1 MKRIFLPLLLGVLP
15 VSPATATTNYIN
27 NGTVSILAP
36 PQYAPQIDASNF
48 VNNGTFYITNTYATS
63 ELPPIPY
70 GTWNTRNW
78 TNANRMAGD
87 SGFSFDYFDSVGQ
100 TNGWSSNFQNAGNV
114 NPTNANA
121 FGAWY
126 MLVAATNINNK
137 GTFTVGGPGLMT
149 LDGRS
154 LDLSRGTFG
163 AVGNETNDLA
173 GVRDLYWG
181 TGNSFGFGGFS
192 ANVVDSSPMLVTTI
206 EFPPGGRPQYGQIEQ
221 FLQFVN
227 ACANTPCTNGFTT
240 YITTNQVFFNGAI
253 NTAYDILFLRQ
264 TNAAIS
270 TDVRF
275 GNFGDPGAEKII
287 QWQAVLTNRA
297 SGALTT
303 NRLFLDD
310 TFGEW
315 FIPPFL
321 VPTLQP
327 IALYTFFA
335 ATRYHPD
342 NYSITHAAPFGYD
355 TLPTLP
361 PTILDPLIFAGTNL
375 LTFSTNAAWAAT
387 ITAAAFPPDPTISG
401 AVWTNTPG
409 RIEITASGAKSYL
422 DLTWAQMN
430 GQSYLL
436 LSSTNH
442 FVGSTNATII
452 SPISDVYLA
461 STNGMMAISNLTTPY
476 CPRMQ
481 GEIQVWSGR
490 WTNVTALG
498 VGELYTVTMVDS
510 ALTERPASQI
520 QNLSL
525 RSTNLLVGDALNVFG
540 SLLIDAQRLTITT
553 NARNAPTPNG
563 EINLTSGDLLWSA
576 GLPTLAYLTNY
587 GRISSVES
595 IFFGGARTPPWF
607 SGTYDEPYQSFVTHG
622 MLQAQGETIWAKYF
636 EASGTN
642 DSGVGPLSVQATSA
656 IVTNG
661 AFLVTD
667 ADITFTCGSLLISN
681 QVLEAGR
688 SIALTVTN
696 YLDDGSLSN
705 SVTLANIHNIW
716 TVGGGINLLRLPPQ
730 ASLLATTITNTAFP
744 NAEVDNYW
752 AGKDYGLS
760 PAGFANNAAV
770 GRLILDGQ
778 DNGSLF
784 AFWRTGLTNA
794 LYVDL
799 LELKDATATNVDN
812 AGNFA
817 GVSLQTNFT
826 LYYGDAVW
834 NGKDIAEQLNG
845 RYGFSGINGGR
856 FFWVSNYNTGFFS
869 STNVTTYRDGSGP
882 HQLNRAL
889 VTSCDIDSNGDG
901 IPNCMD
907 WNPVPV
913 FSPAA
918 LALTAVYTNHP
929 ARAVVVSWNTMPLAS
944 NYLYGCS
951 SPLGKTNQWQ
961 LITNFLSAP
970 TVGARVSVTDTLNTN
985 RVRYYRAQVL
995 SP

>member
-1 MKRIFLPLLLGVLP
+1 MKRILLPLLLGVLP
-15 VSPATATTNYIN
+15 VSPAAATTNYIN
-27 NGTVSILAP
+27 NGTVSILSP
-36 PQYAPQIDASNF
+36 PQIAPQIDASNF
-48 VNNGTFYITNTYATS
+48 VNNGTFYITNDYSDTVQPP
-63 ELPPIPY
+63 LPY
-70 GTWNTRNW
+70 ESWNTRNW

-87 SGFSFDYFDSVGQ
+87 SGFRFDYFDSVGQ
-100 TNGWSSNFQNAGNV
+100 TNGWSANFQNAGNV

-137 GTFTVGGPGLMT
+137 GTLTVGGPGLMT

-173 GVRDLYWG
+173 GVQDLYWG
-181 TGNSFGFGGFS
+181 TNISLGTGFFS
-192 ANVVDSSPMLVTTI
+192 ANAVESSPMLVTTI
-206 EFPPGGRPQYGQIEQ
+206 EFPPGGIPQYGQIFQ
-221 FLQFVN
+221 LLQFAN

-240 YITTNQVFFNGAI
+240 YITTNLVFFNGAVS
-253 NTAYDILFLRQ
+253 TAYDILFLRQ

-275 GNFGDPGAEKII
+275 GSDYPGADKFV
-287 QWQAVLTNRA
+287 QWQAVLTNRVN
-297 SGALTT
+297 GATTT
-303 NRLFLDD
+303 NRLFLTD
-310 TFGEW
+310 TFGGW
-315 FIPPFL
+315 FPQPFL

-327 IALYTFFA
+327 IFLYTLFA
-335 ATRYHPD
+335 ATRYHPE

-361 PTILDPLIFAGTNL
+361 PTILDPSIFAGTNFP
-375 LTFSTNAAWAAT
+375 TYSTNAAWAAT
-387 ITAAAFPPDPTISG
+387 LTAAAFPPDPTISG
-401 AVWTNTPG
+401 ATWTNTPG
-409 RIEITASGAKSYL
+409 RIQITASGAKSYL
-422 DLTWAQMN
+422 DLTRVLMD
-430 GQSYLL
+430 GQTYLL

-442 FVGSTNATII
+442 FVGSTNATIT
-452 SPISDVYLA
+452 SPISDIYLA

-490 WTNVTALG
+490 WTNVTAFG
-498 VGELYTVTMVDS
+498 FGELYTVTMVDS

-525 RSTNLLVGDALNVFG
+525 RSTNLLVGDVLNVFG
-540 SLLIDAQRLTITT
+540 SLLIDAQRLTIST
-553 NARNAPTPNG
+553 NGPNAPTPNG
-563 EINLTSGDLLWSA
+563 EINLTSGDLTWSA
-576 GLPTLAYLTNY
+576 NLPTLAYLTNY

-622 MLQAQGETIWAKYF
+622 MLQAQGDTIWAKYF

-642 DSGVGPLSVQATSA
+642 DSGVGPVSVQATSA

-667 ADITFTCGSLLISN
+667 ADITLTCGSLLISN

-688 SIALTVTN
+688 SIGLTVTN

-705 SVTLANIHNIW
+705 SVTSTNSLNIW

-730 ASLLATTITNTAFP
+730 ASLLATIVTNTAFA

-752 AGKDYGLS
+752 AGNDYGNS
-760 PAGFANNAAV
+760 PAGFVNNAAL
-770 GRLILDGQ
+770 GQLILDGQ
-778 DNGSLF
+778 DSGSLF
-784 AFWRTGLTNA
+784 AFLRTGPTNA

-799 LELKDATATNVDN
+799 LELKDTTATNFDSVGD
-812 AGNFA
+812 FA
-817 GVSLQTNFT
+817 GVYLQTNFT

-834 NGKDIAEQLNG
+834 NGKDIAEQING
-845 RYGFSGINGGR
+845 RYGISGTNGGR
-856 FFWVSNYNTGFFS
+856 VLWVSNYNTGFFS
-869 STNVTTYRDGSGP
+869 STNVTYTDGSGT
-882 HQLNRAL
+882 HRLNRAL
-889 VTSCDIDSNGDG
+889 VISCDIDSNGNG

-907 WNPVPV
+907 PNPIPI
-913 FSPAA
+913 FSAA
-918 LALTAVYTNHP
+918 SLALTAVYTNHP
-929 ARAVVVSWNTMPLAS
+929 ARAVVVAWNTMPLAS

-961 LITNFLSAP
+961 LITNFVSGA
-970 TVGARVSVTDTLNTN
+970 TVGARVTVTDLLNTN
-985 RVRYYRAQVL
+985 KVRYYRVQVV
-995 SP
+995 SH

>member
-1 MKRIFLPLLLGVLP
+1 M
-15 VSPATATTNYIN
+15 
-27 NGTVSILAP
+27 
-36 PQYAPQIDASNF
+36 
-48 VNNGTFYITNTYATS
+48 
-63 ELPPIPY
+63 
-70 GTWNTRNW
+70 
-78 TNANRMAGD
+78 
-87 SGFSFDYFDSVGQ
+87 
-100 TNGWSSNFQNAGNV
+100 
-114 NPTNANA
+114 
-121 FGAWY
+121 
-126 MLVAATNINNK
+126 
-137 GTFTVGGPGLMT
+137 
-149 LDGRS
+149 
-154 LDLSRGTFG
+154 
-163 AVGNETNDLA
+163 
-173 GVRDLYWG
+173 
-181 TGNSFGFGGFS
+181 
-192 ANVVDSSPMLVTTI
+192 
-206 EFPPGGRPQYGQIEQ
+206 
-221 FLQFVN
+221 
-227 ACANTPCTNGFTT
+227 
-240 YITTNQVFFNGAI
+240 FFNGGISA
-253 NTAYDILFLRQ
+253 AYDILFLRQ

-275 GNFGDPGAEKII
+275 GSDYPGADKVV
-287 QWQAVLTNRA
+287 QWRAVLTNRVN
-297 SGALTT
+297 GATTT
-303 NRLFLDD
+303 NRLFLTD
-310 TFGEW
+310 TFGGW
-315 FIPPFL
+315 FPQPFL

-327 IALYTFFA
+327 IALYTLFA

-342 NYSITHAAPFGYD
+342 NYSITHAAPAGYD
-355 TLPTLP
+355 ALPTLP
-361 PTILDPLIFAGTNL
+361 PTIPDPSIFAGTNFP
-375 LTFSTNAAWAAT
+375 TYSTNAAWAAT

-401 AVWTNTPG
+401 TTWSNTPG

-452 SPISDVYLA
+452 SPVSDIYLA

-510 ALTERPASQI
+510 GLTERPASQI

-525 RSTNLLVGDALNVFG
+525 RSTNLFIGDALNVFG

-553 NARNAPTPNG
+553 NALNAPTPNG
-563 EINLTSGDLLWSA
+563 ELNLSSNTLVWSA
-576 GLPTLAYLTNY
+576 NLPTLAYLTNY
-587 GRISSVES
+587 GRISSVNS

-607 SGTYDEPYQSFVTHG
+607 SGTYNEPYQAFVTHG
-622 MLQAQGETIWAKYF
+622 ALRAQGDTIWANYF

-642 DSGVGPLSVQATSA
+642 NSGVGPASVQAATA

-688 SIALTVTN
+688 SITLTVTN
-696 YLDDGSLSN
+696 YLDDGSLGN
-705 SVTLANIHNIW
+705 SVTLTNIQNIW

-760 PAGFANNAAV
+760 PAGFANNAAL
-770 GRLILDGQ
+770 GRLTLDGQ
-778 DNGSLF
+778 DNGCLF
-784 AFWRTGLTNA
+784 AFFRIGLTNA

-812 AGNFA
+812 DGNFA
-817 GVSLQTNFT
+817 GVNLQTNFT

-834 NGKDIAEQLNG
+834 NGKDISEQLNG
-845 RYGFSGINGGR
+845 RYGFSGSSGGR
-856 FFWVSNYNTGFFS
+856 FLWVSNYNTGFFS
-869 STNVTTYRDGSGP
+869 STNVTYTDGSGT
-882 HQLNRAL
+882 HRLNRAL
-889 VTSCDIDSNGDG
+889 VESCDIDSNSNG
-901 IPNCMD
+901 IPNCID
-907 WNPVPV
+907 PNPVPI
-913 FSPAA
+913 FSAA
-918 LALTAVYTNHP
+918 SLALTAVYTNHP
-929 ARAVVVSWNTMPLAS
+929 ARAVVVSWNTAPLAS
-944 NYLYGCS
+944 NYLYGSS
-951 SPLGKTNQWQ
+951 SPLGKTNKWQ
-961 LITNFLSAP
+961 LVTNFVSSATAGP
-970 TVGARVSVTDTLNTN
+970 RVTVTDTLKTNT
-985 RVRYYRAQVL
+985 VRYYRVQVV